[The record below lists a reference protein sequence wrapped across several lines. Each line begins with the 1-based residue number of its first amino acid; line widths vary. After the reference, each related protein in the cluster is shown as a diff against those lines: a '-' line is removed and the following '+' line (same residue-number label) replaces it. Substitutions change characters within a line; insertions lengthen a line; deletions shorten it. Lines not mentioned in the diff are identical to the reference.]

1 MKTRVSEER
10 IRTLFETIG
19 AHGRREDGG
28 CERLAFSPEERAAR
42 SALADAATRL
52 GFHVFRD
59 AVGSVFAL
67 RPGTD
72 PEAEAVY
79 TGSHLDTV
87 PGGGCFDGASG
98 VLCGLAAL
106 ELLET
111 EQISTRRP
119 IVLVSWANEEGA
131 RFAPAMMGSGVFTG
145 AIPFETA
152 AASADAAGVTVS
164 EELAKE
170 ETSGPEDAG
179 NSGGHGTENAAAQRS
194 NAEAAGANR
203 GVTGNAETA
212 PVDPGVIGNAE
223 TAAGDPGVTGNAE
236 ASAGDPGVTDNA
248 EAAAGPTARLRG
260 LPRPAAYLELHPEQG
275 RILEAAGVRIGVV
288 EGVQGQAAGDWT
300 MAGRADHAG
309 STPMDDRADAL
320 VAAARLVAAV
330 PQIAAGE
337 APGVAT
343 VGGLRVTPGA
353 RNAVPGR
360 VESTLDIR
368 HPDDAAVGRMLEA
381 VLESGR
387 RFAAEEGCSFEWR
400 EAWRAGAVRF
410 SRTVMGA
417 VEEAAAAQGIDFMR
431 LTSGAG
437 HDAVN
442 MASHCPTGMIFVP
455 SRDGISHSPDELTS
469 YEDLAAG
476 ATVLAE
482 ALVRLAR

>member
-1 MKTRVSEER
+1 MESRVSEKH

-19 AHGRREDGG
+19 AHGRRENGG

-42 SALADAATRL
+42 TALADAASHL

-59 AVGSVFAL
+59 AIGSVFAL

-87 PGGGCFDGASG
+87 PAGGCFDGAAG

-131 RFAPAMMGSGVFTG
+131 RFAPAMMGSAVFAG

-152 AASADAAGVTVS
+152 AARTDADGVSVR

-170 ETSGPEDAG
+170 AG
-179 NSGGHGTENAAAQRS
+179 GAEPGGGGSAENPGVAAIPGTGAGSGGAGSGGAAPPR
-194 NAEAAGANR
+194 
-203 GVTGNAETA
+203 
-212 PVDPGVIGNAE
+212 
-223 TAAGDPGVTGNAE
+223 
-236 ASAGDPGVTDNA
+236 
-248 EAAAGPTARLRG
+248 

-275 RILEAAGVRIGVV
+275 RVLEGAGVPIGIV

-309 STPMDDRADAL
+309 STPMNDRADAL

-330 PQIAAGE
+330 PQIAAGA

-353 RNAVPGR
+353 RNVVPGR

-387 RFAAEEGCSFEWR
+387 RFATEEGCSFEWR
-400 EAWRAGAVRF
+400 EAWRAGAVQF
-410 SRTVMGA
+410 SQIVMGA
-417 VEEAAAAQGIDFMR
+417 VEEAAAAQGIDCRR

-437 HDAVN
+437 HDAVH
-442 MASHCPTGMIFVP
+442 MAPLCPTGMIFVP

-482 ALVRLAR
+482 ALVRLA

>member
-1 MKTRVSEER
+1 MSHGMMETRVSEER
-10 IRTLFETIG
+10 IRTHFDTIG
-19 AHGRREDGG
+19 AHGRRENGG
-28 CERLAFSPEERAAR
+28 CERLAFSREERAAR
-42 SALADAATRL
+42 AALSDAAARL
-52 GFHVFRD
+52 GFHVSRD
-59 AVGSVFAL
+59 AIGSIFAL

-72 PEAEAVY
+72 PDAEAVY

-87 PGGGCFDGASG
+87 PGGGCFDGAAG

-106 ELLET
+106 ELLEA
-111 EQISTRRP
+111 ERISTRRP

-131 RFAPAMMGSGVFTG
+131 RFTPAMMGSGVFTG
-145 AIPFETA
+145 ALPFETA
-152 AASADAAGVTVS
+152 AASTDADGVSVR
-164 EELAKE
+164 EELAREAGGE
-170 ETSGPEDAG
+170 EPAGVAG
-179 NSGGHGTENAAAQRS
+179 NATSHRF
-194 NAEAAGANR
+194 
-203 GVTGNAETA
+203 
-212 PVDPGVIGNAE
+212 
-223 TAAGDPGVTGNAE
+223 
-236 ASAGDPGVTDNA
+236 
-248 EAAAGPTARLRG
+248 
-260 LPRPAAYLELHPEQG
+260 PRPAAYLELHPEQG
-275 RILEAAGVRIGVV
+275 RILEGAGVPIGVV

-368 HPDDAAVGRMLEA
+368 HPDDAAVGRMLET
-381 VLESGR
+381 VLESGK
-387 RFAAEEGCSFEWR
+387 RFATEAGCSFEWR
-400 EAWRAGAVRF
+400 EAWRAQAVRF
-410 SRTVMGA
+410 SQSVMRA
-417 VEEAAAAQGIDFMR
+417 VEQAAAAQGIGCRR

-437 HDAVN
+437 HDAVRL
-442 MASHCPTGMIFVP
+442 APLCPTGMIFVP

-482 ALVRLAR
+482 ALVRLAGPGK

>member
-1 MKTRVSEER
+1 METRVSEER
-10 IRTLFETIG
+10 IRRLFETIG

-28 CERLAFSPEERAAR
+28 CERLAFSPEERTAR
-42 SALADAATRL
+42 SALADAAARL
-52 GFHVFRD
+52 GFHIFRD
-59 AVGSVFAL
+59 AIGSVFAL

-72 PEAEAVY
+72 PEAEAIY

-119 IVLVSWANEEGA
+119 LVLVSWANEEGA

-152 AASADAAGVTVS
+152 AASTDADGVTVR
-164 EELAKE
+164 EELARE
-170 ETSGPEDAG
+170 AG
-179 NSGGHGTENAAAQRS
+179 IPGGTGNAA
-194 NAEAAGANR
+194 AAGANR
-203 GVTGNAETA
+203 GVTGNAEA
-212 PVDPGVIGNAE
+212 AAEPGVSDNAEAKPGNA
-223 TAAGDPGVTGNAE
+223 AAAEAAADDSGVTGNPGAT
-236 ASAGDPGVTDNA
+236 AGATATPG
-248 EAAAGPTARLRG
+248 AAPAPTR

-275 RILEAAGVRIGVV
+275 RILEAEGVRIGIV

-320 VAAARLVAAV
+320 VAAARLIAAV

-387 RFAAEEGCSFEWR
+387 RFATEEGCSFEWR

-410 SRTVMGA
+410 SHTVMGA
-417 VEEAAAAQGIDFMR
+417 VEEAAAAQGIESKR

-437 HDAVN
+437 HDAVH
-442 MASHCPTGMIFVP
+442 MAPLCPTGMIFVP